1 MDGEKRVLNVL
12 IAGHAQAGKSSLIE
26 AIVGIFPDY
35 LSFEI
40 TRGTTITLKVIQ
52 FQLPAKNILLNF
64 LDSPGHADFKGGI
77 ALGLEF
83 ADLLILVVS
92 GKEGFQAR
100 TYWLFEKAI
109 EKRIPIIIAATKMD
123 LPQASIEK
131 IASHIKTV
139 SLKPISIVPTSAKN
153 KMGME
158 DLVKK
163 ITLYMKK
170 RDKIDLDPSFIILGF
185 KYQKGLGVLIN
196 AGLLSGKIKRGWLTT
211 EIKVRQIF
219 SMNNSPI
226 LEAKE
231 GDIVYLLLNIEKKF
245 PLGTIYKNGKFI
257 PPLVKSLL
265 SEIKPRKEFYIKIK
279 EPEKQA
285 IAIKILEQLKSL
297 IPSFDFYDDKD
308 SINIMVLG
316 DLQFDFIREQ
326 LENLIEFKIIGSKI
340 KGIITI
346 NQASTGRYGSAHVRI
361 IPRCKKLLTISRLS
375 SKSNKLQDILGA
387 TAAFEA
393 FHLDGLHVDIFSGK
407 NEEDIAQAIVKA
419 IEKVKII
426 KIVPYQDVLVKVEN
440 FNELSSLI
448 EKYEIEILHQ
458 TPTNSFFL
466 QVKNEFFEDFFNALM
481 KISKGKAELRLFKF
495 DQNDMILSVDPGTRH
510 LGFSLIEKNELPSLW
525 KVNFKHE
532 IDNVKTQ
539 KAAAIKLKKELDLF
553 LDAQKDF
560 ITKIF
565 IGNGP
570 GSQFLVNFF
579 KEYFNLSQEKPE
591 IPSINEKE
599 GIPPLK
605 EKLPES
611 KHFLLSFKPPQI
623 YLVDEYKTTKEAM
636 YHLQGGLACT

>member
-196 AGLLSGKIKRGWLTT
+196 AGLLSGKIKRGWLTI

-245 PLGTIYKNGKFI
+245 PLGT
-257 PPLVKSLL
+257 
-265 SEIKPRKEFYIKIK
+265 
-279 EPEKQA
+279 
-285 IAIKILEQLKSL
+285 
-297 IPSFDFYDDKD
+297 
-308 SINIMVLG
+308 
-316 DLQFDFIREQ
+316 
-326 LENLIEFKIIGSKI
+326 
-340 KGIITI
+340 
-346 NQASTGRYGSAHVRI
+346 
-361 IPRCKKLLTISRLS
+361 
-375 SKSNKLQDILGA
+375 
-387 TAAFEA
+387 
-393 FHLDGLHVDIFSGK
+393 
-407 NEEDIAQAIVKA
+407 
-419 IEKVKII
+419 
-426 KIVPYQDVLVKVEN
+426 
-440 FNELSSLI
+440 
-448 EKYEIEILHQ
+448 
-458 TPTNSFFL
+458 
-466 QVKNEFFEDFFNALM
+466 
-481 KISKGKAELRLFKF
+481 
-495 DQNDMILSVDPGTRH
+495 
-510 LGFSLIEKNELPSLW
+510 
-525 KVNFKHE
+525 
-532 IDNVKTQ
+532 
-539 KAAAIKLKKELDLF
+539 
-553 LDAQKDF
+553 
-560 ITKIF
+560 
-565 IGNGP
+565 
-570 GSQFLVNFF
+570 
-579 KEYFNLSQEKPE
+579 
-591 IPSINEKE
+591 
-599 GIPPLK
+599 
-605 EKLPES
+605 
-611 KHFLLSFKPPQI
+611 
-623 YLVDEYKTTKEAM
+623 
-636 YHLQGGLACT
+636 